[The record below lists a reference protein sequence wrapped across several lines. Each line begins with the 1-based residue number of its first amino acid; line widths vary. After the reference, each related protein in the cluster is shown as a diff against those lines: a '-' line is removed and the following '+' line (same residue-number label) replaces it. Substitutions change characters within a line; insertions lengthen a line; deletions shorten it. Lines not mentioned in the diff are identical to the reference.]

1 MSGARTEEM
10 MRTLRMLALVCAL
23 VVVPLAPAGAQQELR
38 TFHDPRGWF
47 SISLPADWTLASDP
61 ARSLGVGFV
70 HGFERSD
77 AGGWVR
83 SSLAADGPNWVGSYA
98 VPFIGMLA
106 LELPSYLPP
115 RAFGEVVR
123 NHLPTGWTQT
133 RDGETRI
140 AGRDAFY
147 QYMTRGDLYAVIV
160 GIPTPSAAYLVM
172 AGTVNQPERVNADF
186 ASIAQI
192 LESLR
197 PARRSWTA
205 LDRPRQARRGSPGAT
220 PPRLPLEFPWAIWAS
235 ATP

>member
-1 MSGARTEEM
+1 
-10 MRTLRMLALVCAL
+10 MRTLRMLAMVCAL
-23 VVVPLAPAGAQQELR
+23 VVVPLAGAGAQQKLR

-70 HGFERSD
+70 HGFERSE

-83 SSLAADGPNWVGSYA
+83 SALAADGPTSVGSYA

-106 LELPSYLPP
+106 LELPRYFS
-115 RAFGEVVR
+115 AHTFGEVVK
-123 NHLPTGWTQT
+123 NHVPTGWTQT
-133 RDGETRI
+133 RDGEARI

-160 GIPTPSAAYLVM
+160 GIPTPSVAYLLM
-172 AGTVNQPERVNADF
+172 AGTVNHPDRVNADF
-186 ASIAQI
+186 AGIAQI

-197 PARRSWTA
+197 PR
-205 LDRPRQARRGSPGAT
+205 
-220 PPRLPLEFPWAIWAS
+220 
-235 ATP
+235 